1 MDKYKLPAHT
11 TELPEG
17 YRQTADFNLK
27 HNTRAMIGL
36 NIAGFFLFLA
46 AAALVQWYTLRVR
59 SGQTGAT
66 FSFQVD
72 SLAQVGV
79 FLVLLLLDIAILV
92 VLHEGLHGLCF
103 WVITGKRP
111 VIMIGPVYAAASAPG
126 EYIAKYPYLVTALS
140 PLVVMTIAGLIAIP
154 FVSAD
159 VLLHVTA
166 ITVFNIGGAVGDL
179 WVAAGL
185 LAKRGPLMVKDELD
199 RVIFYQPAEY

>member
-1 MDKYKLPAHT
+1 MQNNKLPAHS

-27 HNTRAMIGL
+27 HNTRAMIIL
-36 NIAGFFLFLA
+36 NIAGFFLFLV
-46 AAALVQWYTLRVR
+46 AAALVQWYTRQVR
-59 SGQTGAT
+59 SGQSGAA

-92 VLHEGLHGLCF
+92 VLHEGLHGLSF

-111 VIMIGPVYAAASAPG
+111 VFMIGPGYAAASAPG
-126 EYIAKYPYLVTALS
+126 EYIAKYPYLVTALC

-154 FVSAD
+154 FVSPE

-185 LAKRGPLMVKDELD
+185 LTKRGPLMVKDELD
-199 RVIFYQPAEY
+199 RVIFFQPAEK

>member
-1 MDKYKLPAHT
+1 MDKNKLPVHC

-27 HNTRAMIGL
+27 HNTRAMIIL

-46 AAALVQWYTLRVR
+46 AAALVQWYTLQVR
-59 SGQTGAT
+59 EGFSGST
-66 FSFQVD
+66 FSFEVD

-111 VIMIGPVYAAASAPG
+111 VFMIGPGYAAASAPG

-140 PLVVMTIAGLIAIP
+140 PLVVMTIAGLIAIL
-154 FVSAD
+154 FVSRD
-159 VLLHVTA
+159 LLLHVTA
-166 ITVFNIGGAVGDL
+166 ITVFNIGGAIGDL

-185 LAKRGPLMVKDELD
+185 LMRRGPLLVKDELD
-199 RVIFYQPAEY
+199 RVIFYQPGE